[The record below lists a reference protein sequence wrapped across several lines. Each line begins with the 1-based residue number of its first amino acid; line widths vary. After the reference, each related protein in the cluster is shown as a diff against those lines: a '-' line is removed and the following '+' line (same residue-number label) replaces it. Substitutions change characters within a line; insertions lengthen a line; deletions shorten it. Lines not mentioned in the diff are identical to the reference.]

1 MVTLLIASS
10 LVTVVIKALGLMV
23 LLSVNGPINKGLMV
37 LGMIDHPIRLLNNDV
52 GVTLGLVHYTLP
64 LVVLVLFSVVQ
75 TIPESLEEA
84 ASSLG
89 AGPWRAM
96 YRVVLPLAMPGL
108 VAAGLMAF
116 NLAMGTFTSTALLGG
131 GKVLTLPILI
141 ERKAILEVNYP
152 VAATISMMLLLAGIL
167 VMLSL
172 SPFPADAA
180 GHASGGHGMTLRWLI
195 IGALLFGYAFLLA
208 PLVLVMI
215 ASFAGGQSTYVVFPP
230 TSFSFEWYFRLPSQY
245 FWPAVI
251 SVAVAFVAGTISS
264 VLGILA
270 AFGLVRGKIPG
281 RTLLRAYFNA
291 PMQIPFVV
299 TGIVFL
305 QFYYLLYGVFG
316 LRLVGNFWGLLG
328 VHVFITLPYVIG
340 TVGAVLERFEPS
352 VEEAALTLG
361 ASPWST
367 FRRVTLPLI
376 KPGVLAGSLYAF
388 VVSFG
393 DIPATMFVTSTSTT
407 TLPVQL
413 FHAIEFDYSPAL
425 LALCSLV
432 VVLSMS
438 LIFAIQWLLGFD
450 FVMRGR
456 AGG

>member
-1 MVTLLIASS
+1 
-10 LVTVVIKALGLMV
+10 
-23 LLSVNGPINKGLMV
+23 
-37 LGMIDHPIRLLNNDV
+37 
-52 GVTLGLVHYTLP
+52 
-64 LVVLVLFSVVQ
+64 
-75 TIPESLEEA
+75 
-84 ASSLG
+84 
-89 AGPWRAM
+89 
-96 YRVVLPLAMPGL
+96 
-108 VAAGLMAF
+108 
-116 NLAMGTFTSTALLGG
+116 
-131 GKVLTLPILI
+131 
-141 ERKAILEVNYP
+141 
-152 VAATISMMLLLAGIL
+152 
-167 VMLSL
+167 
-172 SPFPADAA
+172 
-180 GHASGGHGMTLRWLI
+180 MTLRWLVA
-195 IGALLFGYAFLLA
+195 GALLIGYAFLLS
-208 PLVLVMI
+208 PLLLVLL
-215 ASFAGGQSTYVVFPP
+215 ASFAGGQTTYVVFPP
-230 TSFSFEWYFRLPSQY
+230 TSFSFEWYFRLPHEY
-245 FWPAVI
+245 FYPALV
-251 SVAVAFVAGTISS
+251 SVLVALVSAAISS

-270 AFGLVRGKIPG
+270 AFGIVRGNIPG
-281 RTLLRAYFNA
+281 RALLRAYFNA

-305 QFYYLLYGVFG
+305 QFYYLAYGVLG

-340 TVGAVLERFEPS
+340 TVAAVLERFEPS

-393 DIPATMFVTSTSTT
+393 DIPATMFVTSQSTT

-413 FHAIEFDYSPAL
+413 FHAIEFDYNPAL

-450 FVMRGR
+450 FVLRGR
-456 AGG
+456 ASG

>member
-1 MVTLLIASS
+1 
-10 LVTVVIKALGLMV
+10 
-23 LLSVNGPINKGLMV
+23 
-37 LGMIDHPIRLLNNDV
+37 
-52 GVTLGLVHYTLP
+52 
-64 LVVLVLFSVVQ
+64 
-75 TIPESLEEA
+75 
-84 ASSLG
+84 
-89 AGPWRAM
+89 
-96 YRVVLPLAMPGL
+96 
-108 VAAGLMAF
+108 
-116 NLAMGTFTSTALLGG
+116 
-131 GKVLTLPILI
+131 
-141 ERKAILEVNYP
+141 
-152 VAATISMMLLLAGIL
+152 
-167 VMLSL
+167 
-172 SPFPADAA
+172 
-180 GHASGGHGMTLRWLI
+180 MTLRWLI
-195 IGALLFGYAFLLA
+195 VGALLFGYAFLLA
-208 PLVLVMI
+208 PLLLVLL

-230 TSFSFEWYFRLPSQY
+230 TSFSFEWYFRLPSEY
-245 FWPAVI
+245 FWPTIV
-251 SVAVAFVAGTISS
+251 SVAVALVSAAISS

-270 AFGLVRGKIPG
+270 AFGIVRGRIPG
-281 RTLLRAYFNA
+281 RAFLRAYFNA

-305 QFYYLLYGVFG
+305 QFYYLLYGLFG
-316 LRLVGNFWGLLG
+316 FRLVGNFWGLLG

-340 TVGAVLERFEPS
+340 TVGAVLERFDVS

-393 DIPATMFVTSTSTT
+393 DIPATMFVTSTNTT

-450 FVMRGR
+450 FVLRGR

>member
-1 MVTLLIASS
+1 
-10 LVTVVIKALGLMV
+10 
-23 LLSVNGPINKGLMV
+23 
-37 LGMIDHPIRLLNNDV
+37 
-52 GVTLGLVHYTLP
+52 
-64 LVVLVLFSVVQ
+64 
-75 TIPESLEEA
+75 
-84 ASSLG
+84 
-89 AGPWRAM
+89 
-96 YRVVLPLAMPGL
+96 
-108 VAAGLMAF
+108 
-116 NLAMGTFTSTALLGG
+116 
-131 GKVLTLPILI
+131 
-141 ERKAILEVNYP
+141 
-152 VAATISMMLLLAGIL
+152 
-167 VMLSL
+167 
-172 SPFPADAA
+172 
-180 GHASGGHGMTLRWLI
+180 MTLRWLI
-195 IGALLFGYAFLLA
+195 IGALLLGYAFLLA

-230 TSFSFEWYFRLPSQY
+230 RSFSLEWYFRLPNQY
-245 FWPAVI
+245 FWPTVV
-251 SVAVAFVAGTISS
+251 SVAVAFAAGTISS

-270 AFGLVRGKIPG
+270 AFGIVRGKIPG
-281 RTLLRAYFNA
+281 RALLRAYFNA

-305 QFYYLLYGVFG
+305 QFYYSLYGVFG
-316 LRLVGNFWGLLG
+316 LRLVGSFWGLLG

-425 LALCSLV
+425 LALCSV
-432 VVLSMS
+432 VAVLSMS
-438 LIFAIQWLLGFD
+438 IIFAIQWLLGFG
-450 FVMRGR
+450 FVIRGR